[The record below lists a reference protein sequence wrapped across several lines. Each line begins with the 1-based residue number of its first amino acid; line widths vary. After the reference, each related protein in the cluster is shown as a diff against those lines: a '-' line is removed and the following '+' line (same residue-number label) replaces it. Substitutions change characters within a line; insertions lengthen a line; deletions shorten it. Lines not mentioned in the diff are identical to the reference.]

1 MSLPQRH
8 GLQERA
14 EMSSV
19 PGTSWNIPLKLAAAG
34 AKRLPGDQ
42 TLLSEA
48 MPTPWVPPA
57 WLQGRGAPGR
67 TMNGLNHEAENVG

>member
-8 GLQERA
+8 GLQERT

-19 PGTSWNIPLKLAAAG
+19 PMMSWNVPLKLAAAG

-48 MPTPWVPPA
+48 MPTPWVPP
-57 WLQGRGAPGR
+57 GR
-67 TMNGLNHEAENVG
+67 TMNGLNREAENVG